1 MRGRADVGRRHHLV
15 DFFIPIPDRRGS
27 YFHMGSVW
35 IQVGE
40 MNSHAFELWSFVVAP
55 LPVTRLEL
63 STSISYHSYRLCQF
77 GSRLYSGVYFDW
89 ISVFLFVVVAIFLP
103 IFFLFIFGLLSR
115 ADRIGTTFSVSLPL
129 PPSSSSLLLFGRF
142 IQIGGPLI
150 PFTKKKALQT
160 WQTGLI
166 FPSFSSQWNPPVVIG
181 ASQIVFFFFILFSS
195 YGIEF
200 LFHPNFEC
208 GAIQSRLPSSRFL
221 LHPPP
226 PLTLVGVAHSPFV
239 GGLINTKQKCEQKMK
254 NNQKIGFFHLD
265 MTTTQRRESQ

>member
-40 MNSHAFELWSFVVAP
+40 MNPHAFELWSFVVAP

-63 STSISYHSYRLCQF
+63 STSISYHSYRLCQL

-103 IFFLFIFGLLSR
+103 IFFGFIFGLLSR

-129 PPSSSSLLLFGRF
+129 PPSSSSLLLVGRF

-181 ASQIVFFFFILFSS
+181 ASQIVFFFLFYFLPMASNFSS
-195 YGIEF
+195 TRILNVAQFNLVCQVLDFFYI
-200 LFHPNFEC
+200 
-208 GAIQSRLPSSRFL
+208 
-221 LHPPP
+221 PPP
-226 PLTLVGVAHSPFV
+226 HWLLWGWHTLSLSVVL
-239 GGLINTKQKCEQKMK
+239 LIQKK
-254 NNQKIGFFHLD
+254 NV
-265 MTTTQRRESQ
+265 